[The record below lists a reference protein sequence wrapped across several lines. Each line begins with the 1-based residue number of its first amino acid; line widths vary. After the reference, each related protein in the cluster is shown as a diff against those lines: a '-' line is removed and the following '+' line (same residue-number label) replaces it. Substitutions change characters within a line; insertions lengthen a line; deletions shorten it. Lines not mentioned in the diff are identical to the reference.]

1 MLKDLRD
8 LVSCSKN
15 RISSLQRGLDEARH
29 DLGGHDLRDRSIREM
44 SKCITEM
51 NY

>member
-29 DLGGHDLRDRSIREM
+29 DLGVMTSAIEALE
-44 SKCITEM
+44 KCR
-51 NY
+51 NA